1 MGQPSRYAGAPM
13 KSRIWTDPAALRR
26 EIDAQRAAG
35 KTIVTANGCFEIL
48 HVGHVRYLEAA
59 RAEGD
64 LLVVLV
70 NDDESMER
78 VKLDRHSLVPA
89 SERMEM
95 LAALKAVDYVIPFS
109 EDTPHELLA
118 QLHPDVHAKGT
129 DYRPEDLPEKE
140 VVEGNG
146 GRIAIVGDPKN
157 HSVSDLRDRLARDDR
172 AGFTSQ

>member
-1 MGQPSRYAGAPM
+1 MADC
-13 KSRIWTDPAALRR
+13 IWTDPEALARELDARR
-26 EIDAQRAAG
+26 AEG
-35 KTIVTANGCFEIL
+35 KRVVTANGCFEIL

-78 VKLDRHSLVPA
+78 VKQDRHSLVPGA
-89 SERMEM
+89 ERMEM

-118 QLHPDVHAKGT
+118 RLHPDIHAKGT
-129 DYRPEDLPEKE
+129 DYKPEDLPERE
-140 VVEGNG
+140 VVERNG

-157 HSVSDLRDRLARDDR
+157 HSVSDLRDRLFKDDR
-172 AGFTSQ
+172 ARR